1 MWMRRIRLELTS
13 NITGKVM
20 IFDTYDEEKKRQ
32 KDSLS
37 ITISG
42 SKSNALMRD
51 KGIITITNL
60 PYDKI
65 LEIIEYEYYTID
77 IYAGYLDTGL
87 TLIHSGGVSYISKK
101 IFSHHD
107 EETYICYASKFV
119 AKYSQ
124 ERMKFY
130 FNSSINIYAALS
142 YMQNETNMRVSMN
155 PELKQRVLDHTTELN
170 GSITTI
176 LDAIMSEAG
185 GDYTLDTDYIDSNVI
200 NITKTEDKR
209 RINLDERYLSVAKGN
224 PTLSTEG
231 LDIYLL
237 PAMDYKIGDIIH
249 IPNAIIDMSIASA
262 DVTSTFTSNYVDTNG
277 EYMIYKLDYTL
288 QNRGS
293 EFIYHVKARA
303 LSVIKNLT
311 GTDL

>member
-1 MWMRRIRLELTS
+1 MRRIRLELTS

-124 ERMKFY
+124 ERMMFY

-142 YMQNETNMRVSMN
+142 YMQNETNMRVSIN
-155 PELKQRVLDHTTELN
+155 PELKQRVLNHTTKLN
-170 GSITTI
+170 GSIATI

-185 GDYTLDTDYIDSNVI
+185 GNYTLDTDYIDSNVI